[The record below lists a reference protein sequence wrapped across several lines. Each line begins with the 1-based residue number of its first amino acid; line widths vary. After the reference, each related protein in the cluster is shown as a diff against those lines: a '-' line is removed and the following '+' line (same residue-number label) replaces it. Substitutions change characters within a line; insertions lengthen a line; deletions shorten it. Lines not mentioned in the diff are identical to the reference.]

1 MKNVT
6 GMGNKNGLM
15 DLVTKENGET
25 EKQTDMENYIMLMET
40 FTKESGLMIK
50 LIVLGHTLM
59 QMELNTLG
67 SGKMTNNMD
76 KDLKRGL
83 MEQFMMDNIL
93 KGKKTVGEN

>member
-1 MKNVT
+1 
-6 GMGNKNGLM
+6 M

-93 KGKKTVGEN
+93 KEKKTVVGN